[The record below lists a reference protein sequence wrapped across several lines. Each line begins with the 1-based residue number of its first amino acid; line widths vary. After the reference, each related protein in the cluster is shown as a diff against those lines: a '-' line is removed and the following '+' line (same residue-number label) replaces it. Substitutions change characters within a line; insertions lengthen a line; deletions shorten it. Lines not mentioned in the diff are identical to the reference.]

1 MIYTQ
6 FQDPRIAKWQAR
18 LARVPRWGW
27 IAFFV
32 GIMVPVVVLAAG
44 IIAIGLVTGAL
55 VMAAVLLVSTAL
67 ALVQRLLHRR
77 HRQLDDGRRN
87 VKIVVH
93 SARVIDP

>member
-6 FQDPRIAKWQAR
+6 FQDPRIAKWQGR

-32 GIMVPVVVLAAG
+32 GIMVPVIVLAAG
-44 IIAIGLVTGAL
+44 IIAVSLVTGAL

-77 HRQLDDGRRN
+77 RPRLDDGRRN

>member
-6 FQDPRIAKWQAR
+6 FQDPRIARWQAR

-27 IAFFV
+27 IAIFV
-32 GIMVPVVVLAAG
+32 AILVPILILLAG
-44 IIAIGLVTGAL
+44 IIAVGLITGGLVL
-55 VMAAVLLVSTAL
+55 AAVLLVSTVL